1 MAKSTRESER
11 AAMRRAAE
19 DGSKLAGQGL
29 RDMAEED
36 GTGEEFAEMRVGN
49 WVVVF
54 TVTLF
59 HIGRIEALTDEWIVL
74 EKGNNLVTSTG
85 PMEQFYDGRCQ
96 EFEHMPV
103 RSRIRRGCVTNVTDW
118 PHGKALAQATT

>member
-11 AAMRRAAE
+11 AAVRRDAE
-19 DGSKLAGQGL
+19 DGSKLAGQVL

-36 GTGEEFAEMRVGN
+36 GIGEEFAELRVGN
-49 WVVVF
+49 WVAVF

-85 PMEQFYDGRCQ
+85 PMEQFYAGRCQ
-96 EFEHMPV
+96 EFELMPV

-118 PHGKALAQATT
+118 PHDKALTPAAS